1 MAHRQSLRRRLLLAL
16 ALGGL
21 VLAAGLALAA
31 RQREVPACTSQ
42 EDPMSILV
50 ATDLHYLSPRLTD
63 GGAAFQQV
71 AAQGDGLATAYLSQ
85 VTEAFVAQV
94 LAIQPD
100 LLILSG
106 DLTFNGTAASHADL
120 AEQLA
125 PLQAAGIQVL
135 VLPGNHDLNNPNAAR
150 FVGAQAQRQPSLT
163 VQGFR
168 QTYWDF
174 GFRQALSRDWDS
186 LSYCYA
192 PRADLRILLVDTN
205 SQEEGRLSPQS
216 LRWVRRQLE
225 EARDAGAQVIAVSH
239 QTLLDH
245 NSLLSDG
252 YRMADGAALLAL
264 YQEFD
269 VLCNLSGHLHLQHM
283 AQDGVTDIV
292 TSALPLSPNQ
302 YGALAYDETTLQYE
316 TQSLDVSP
324 WAAAQGSQNE
334 NLLHFAAYAR
344 TLLLDRARQQ
354 ILDVLADS
362 GLPADQQALLAETF
376 AAINA
381 AYFAGDPIDQTE
393 FAQGLALWEGQA
405 PSFYTAY
412 LQSILEDGGSSGYH
426 TAQLS
431 WKTST
436 S

>member
-1 MAHRQSLRRRLLLAL
+1 
-16 ALGGL
+16 
-21 VLAAGLALAA
+21 
-31 RQREVPACTSQ
+31 
-42 EDPMSILV
+42 MSILV

-106 DLTFNGTAASHADL
+106 GWAFNGAAPPPPTWGKSGPPPRLPASRVWFPPDHNLNKPTAPPSWGAR
-120 AEQLA
+120 
-125 PLQAAGIQVL
+125 AG
-135 VLPGNHDLNNPNAAR
+135 
-150 FVGAQAQRQPSLT
+150 QPSSPSRDFARLT
-163 VQGFR
+163 GTLAFA
-168 QTYWDF
+168 
-174 GFRQALSRDWDS
+174 QALSRDWDS

-192 PRADLRILLVDTN
+192 PRADLRILLGGH
-205 SQEEGRLSPQS
+205 QQPGGGPPLPQS

-252 YRMADGAALLAL
+252 YRMADGATLLSL
-264 YQEFD
+264 YQEFG

-283 AQDGVTDIV
+283 ARDGVTDIV

-302 YGALAYDETTLQYE
+302 YGALSYDGTTLQYE

-324 WAAAQGSQNE
+324 WAAAQGS
-334 NLLHFAAYAR
+334 R
-344 TLLLDRARQQ
+344 TGT
-354 ILDVLADS
+354 S
-362 GLPADQQALLAETF
+362 STLPLM
-376 AAINA
+376 
-381 AYFAGDPIDQTE
+381 P
-393 FAQGLALWEGQA
+393 A
-405 PSFYTAY
+405 PCCWT
-412 LQSILEDGGSSGYH
+412 GPGSRS
-426 TAQLS
+426 
-431 WKTST
+431 
-436 S
+436 